1 MRWEAASKK
10 QGHSQCEYISLPMQ
24 RSPKLDSKH
33 KTTWLCPKHKKKTR
47 GEKGQVVK
55 HSQKL
60 EKKADCFFFSYS
72 VGAFITRK

>member
-1 MRWEAASKK
+1 MWVHFSAHAA
-10 QGHSQCEYISLPMQ
+10 LP
-24 RSPKLDSKH
+24 
-33 KTTWLCPKHKKKTR
+33 KTWQQAQNNLALPQAQKKTR